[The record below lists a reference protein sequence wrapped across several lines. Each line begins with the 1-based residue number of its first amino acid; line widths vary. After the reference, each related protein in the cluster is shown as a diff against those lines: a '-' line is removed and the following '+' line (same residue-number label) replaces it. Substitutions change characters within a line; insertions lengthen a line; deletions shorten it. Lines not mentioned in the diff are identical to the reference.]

1 MLLMGGCVSKAQFDT
16 VNNDYLIAQKSQG
29 ELQRALEESK
39 KEIDQCRA
47 ENSQL
52 NRQIAIQMSV
62 IRLFDDG
69 DQTLQTSIQ
78 EQISSQNLQT
88 TE

>member
-52 NRQIAIQMSV
+52 TRQIAIQMSV

>member
-1 MLLMGGCVSKAQFDT
+1 MLLMGGCVSKDQFDT